1 MLKVGITGGIGS
13 GKSLVCSI
21 FKQLGVPIYD
31 ADSRA
36 KKVMVTQPEVILAI
50 KKLLGNDSYFSDGRI
65 NNLYISKEV
74 FNNHELLNQLNA
86 IVHPAVD
93 LDFDSW
99 ASSQFSKI
107 VLKEAALLIESGS
120 YKKLDKLIV
129 VTAPESIRIERVL
142 KRDPFRSKEQIQAI
156 ISKQLD
162 ESIKKMHADFL
173 LINDEKQMLL
183 PQVIE
188 VYNQLI
194 NCE

>member
-36 KKVMVTQPEVILAI
+36 KLVMVTNSEVIQAI
-50 KKLLGNDSYFSDGRI
+50 KKLLGNDAYYADGRI
-65 NNLYISKEV
+65 NNLFISKVV
-74 FNNHELLNQLNA
+74 FDNHDLLNQLNA

-93 LDFDSW
+93 KDFESW
-99 ASSQFSKI
+99 AASQNSKI

-129 VTAPESIRIERVL
+129 VTAPENIRIERV
-142 KRDPFRSKEQIQAI
+142 FRSKEQIQSI

-162 ESIKKMHADFL
+162 ESVKKSHADFL
-173 LINDEKQMLL
+173 LINDEQQMLL